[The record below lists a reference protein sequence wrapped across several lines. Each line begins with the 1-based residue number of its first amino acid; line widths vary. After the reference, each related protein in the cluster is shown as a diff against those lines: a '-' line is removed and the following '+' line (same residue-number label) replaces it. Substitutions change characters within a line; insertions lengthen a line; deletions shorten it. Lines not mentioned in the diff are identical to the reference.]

1 MPRKN
6 GLELL
11 QAIRGTGSQVPVI
24 MVTAEGEKRR
34 VLDAIRAGVTDYLVK
49 PFEADVLREKISRA
63 IGVAS

>member
-11 QAIRGTGSQVPVI
+11 EAIRGTGSQVPVI
-24 MVTAEGEKRR
+24 MVTTEGEKRH

-49 PFEADVLREKISRA
+49 PFESDMLKEKIEKA
-63 IGVAS
+63 IGA